1 MSLRNFSRAF
11 AREFGSTPAK
21 FVTKM
26 RVETAKRLL
35 IDSERSLEKIAA
47 ECGFGSV
54 DSMQRA
60 RFAKKQA
67 NLPAPFA
74 GNARADFAIT
84 SATERDGLE
93 IWHPYALLHYLKKPV
108 DSLTLDP
115 TSGSLRFG

>member
-1 MSLRNFSRAF
+1 MSVRNFSRAF

-21 FVTKM
+21 FVTIM

-60 RFAKKQA
+60 FRQETGQTPGAF
-67 NLPAPFA
+67 
-74 GNARADFAIT
+74 RT
-84 SATERDGLE
+84 RRS
-93 IWHPYALLHYLKKPV
+93 
-108 DSLTLDP
+108 
-115 TSGSLRFG
+115 SGPC